1 MRGLLRVSRLDGRKR
16 GREGERDGYVVQREK
31 RNPKNRER
39 EGGRGGWVDEINR
52 GRGEK

>member
-39 EGGRGGWVDEINR
+39 EGRERWVGG
-52 GRGEK
+52 